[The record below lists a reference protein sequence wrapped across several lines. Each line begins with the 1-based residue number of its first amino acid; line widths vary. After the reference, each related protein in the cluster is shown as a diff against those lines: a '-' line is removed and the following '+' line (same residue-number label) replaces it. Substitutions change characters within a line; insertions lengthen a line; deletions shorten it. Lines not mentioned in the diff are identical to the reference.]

1 MFPNTSI
8 EELTSDRI
16 YQFDSTTPVYLALM
30 AYYAEIFDY
39 PKAQERWE
47 RADPERRSSKLWWVM
62 NESWKSY
69 GTVRPN
75 TPIHWLAISKR
86 ALQLDHVPSNFHP
99 WALAILDSFDLPR
112 YQAAYQLPLEEY
124 AAIAQDLPQV
134 LDGLRHYPQEKLAPP
149 IDENDWGYSDQ

>member
-30 AYYAEIFDY
+30 AYYADLFDY
-39 PKAQERWE
+39 RQKKARWQKYS
-47 RADPERRSSKLWWVM
+47 PEVKTESLWWVM